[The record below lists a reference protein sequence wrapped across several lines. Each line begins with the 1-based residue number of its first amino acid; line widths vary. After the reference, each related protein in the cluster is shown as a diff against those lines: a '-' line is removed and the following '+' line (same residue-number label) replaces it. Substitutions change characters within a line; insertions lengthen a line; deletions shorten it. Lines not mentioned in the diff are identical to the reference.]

1 MRVKSA
7 VIGKFRTVGASV
19 ERLEWLPGEKSK
31 VTVTM
36 MSKRS
41 QGEWLGGS
49 VGN

>member
-7 VIGKFRTVGASV
+7 VIGKFRTVGTYV

-31 VTVTM
+31 VTWTL
-36 MSKRS
+36 MSKRL
-41 QGEWLGGS
+41 QGELLGGS